1 METKQDEDLQ
11 IHVGKNQIKQAL
23 INIIMNAIESME
35 KKLKEQPELAG
46 HLTLRVS
53 TAAEGDRVL
62 ITISDEGCGMNEK
75 ELRRC
80 TDPFFTTKTKGTGL
94 GLAVSKSYIEENG
107 GILFIDSREREYTR
121 ITLEFP
127 RYIAEVQES

>member
-1 METKQDEDLQ
+1 
-11 IHVGKNQIKQAL
+11 
-23 INIIMNAIESME
+23 ME